1 MATDG
6 KRKARGIWTL
16 LIVVGGMFC
25 FGFVLVPMYNAICQL
40 VNLNGKDSAMLVPAD
55 QVVEREDQARTV
67 RVEFVTTVNGGRVF
81 SFSAEQPVVEVHP
94 GKLYTVNFKAKN
106 ERSEAVVGQAVPSV
120 SPWNAARHLRK
131 TECFC
136 FNQQPFAANEEKLMP
151 VRFMLDPELPA
162 DVETVTLS
170 YTFFDATAFAQVKPE
185 AAPVQSQA
193 VPKS

>member
-1 MATDG
+1 MEG
-6 KRKARGIWTL
+6 KRNARGTWKL

-40 VNLNGKDSAMLVPAD
+40 VNLNGKDTAMLVSAKD
-55 QVVEREDQARTV
+55 VVEREDATRTV
-67 RVEFVTTVNGGRVF
+67 KVEFLTTVNGGRVF
-81 SFSAEQPVVEVHP
+81 SFSAEQPTIEVHP
-94 GKLYTVNFKAKN
+94 GKLYTVNFRARN
-106 ERSEAVVGQAVPSV
+106 ERDEAVIGQAVPSV

-170 YTFFDATAFAQVKPE
+170 YTFFDATAFAAVKPE
-185 AAPVQSQA
+185 AAPVQRQA

>member
-1 MATDG
+1 MEG
-6 KRKARGIWTL
+6 KRNARGLWKL

-40 VNLNGKDSAMLVPAD
+40 VNLNGKDTAMLVPAD
-55 QVVEREDQARTV
+55 QIVEREDKARTV
-67 RVEFVTTVNGGRVF
+67 KVEFVTTVNGGRVF
-81 SFSAEQPVVEVHP
+81 SFNAEQPTIEVHP
-94 GKLYTVNFKAKN
+94 GKLYTVNFKARN
-106 ERSEAVVGQAVPSV
+106 QRDVAVIGQAVPSV

-162 DVETVTLS
+162 DVETITLS
-170 YTFFDATAFAQVKPE
+170 YTFFDATAFAVVKPD
-185 AAPVQSQA
+185 AAAAATPT
-193 VPKS
+193 VPES

>member
-1 MATDG
+1 MEG
-6 KRKARGIWTL
+6 KRNARGLWKL

-40 VNLNGKDSAMLVPAD
+40 VNLNGKDTAMLVPAD
-55 QVVEREDQARTV
+55 QIVEREDKARTV
-67 RVEFVTTVNGGRVF
+67 KVEFVTTVNGGRVF
-81 SFSAEQPVVEVHP
+81 SFNAEQPTIEVHP
-94 GKLYTVNFKAKN
+94 GKLYTVNFTARN
-106 ERSEAVVGQAVPSV
+106 QRDVAVIGQAVPSV

-162 DVETVTLS
+162 DVETITLS
-170 YTFFDATAFAQVKPE
+170 YTFFDATAFAVVKPD
-185 AAPVQSQA
+185 AAAAATPA
-193 VPKS
+193 VPES

>member
-1 MATDG
+1 MAEQG
-6 KRKARGIWTL
+6 KRNARGIWKL
-16 LIVVGGMFC
+16 LVVVGGMFC
-25 FGFVLVPMYNAICQL
+25 FGFVLVPMYDAICQL
-40 VNLNGKDSAMLVPAD
+40 VNLNGKDTAMLVPAS
-55 QVVEREDQARTV
+55 QVVEREDKARTV
-67 RVEFVTTVNGGRVF
+67 RVEFLTTVNGGRVF
-81 SFSAEQPVVEVHP
+81 SFSAEQPTIDVHP

-106 ERSEAVVGQAVPSV
+106 ERGEAMIGQAVPSV

-170 YTFFDATAFAQVKPE
+170 YTFFDATAFAQAKPE
-185 AAPVQSQA
+185 TAPAQTQA